1 MANTNADVLRV
12 ESALADIASTI
23 RERQNGYANDTKTI
37 AHKYSGGTVGY
48 WTADD
53 EDLNRTGKLT
63 LTKTTQQLE
72 LEYDSSH
79 ELDVTVNASGDAAFA
94 PTRHMVVSPG
104 TGGVLSVGS
113 ASPQTWKTATY
124 EGVLS
129 LGASSA
135 IAGDGTTMEI
145 ATGAYYD
152 VTSDR
157 WETTGGVT
165 SARVT
170 VSEGITVYADGND
183 GSGGPGDELAWLE
196 LYHAKVTTAGGG
208 EFVVNDGGNDV
219 DFRVE
224 GDSEVNLLFTN
235 AGNDRVGVGTASPD
249 RRLHVEQT
257 NANADEVDYL
267 LRLTSAYDSSTTDG
281 FGAGIEFE
289 LDSDTQD
296 TNYVAGTLAVL
307 WEDESDID
315 ADMVIQLMDAGS
327 LGEVARWQSDGTMWV
342 SNDGIDWSADQI
354 SAFSVSDGNYGKIQ
368 AHSTTLGGML
378 IRGYSKRDADDSCGI
393 YLFSYV
399 ENDPSDEGAV
409 HIRAVKHDGAGSLTS
424 VGAAGKVFAVENNS
438 TNIFEILGDGGIMA
452 TLKSGANQ
460 GAAGAAAGELWHDTD
475 DDTVKMGV

>member
-12 ESALADIASTI
+12 ESALADIAATI
-23 RERQNGYANDTKTI
+23 RERQNGYANDTKKI

-72 LEYDSSH
+72 LEYDSTH

-183 GSGGPGDELAWLE
+183 GSGAPGDELSWLE

-224 GDSEVNLLFTN
+224 GDSEVNLLFTD

-249 RRLHVEQT
+249 RRFHVEHST
-257 NANADEVDYL
+257 ATTDEVQYL
-267 LRLTSAYDSSTTDG
+267 LRLTETCSDTVADD
-281 FGAGIEFE
+281 FGVGIEFE
-289 LDSDTQD
+289 LENGTQS
-296 TNYVAGTLAVL
+296 TNMIVATFAAL
-307 WEDESDID
+307 WEDESDQD
-315 ADMVIQLMDAGS
+315 ADVVIRVLGS
-327 LGEVARWQSDGTMWV
+327 GSMAEVARFTSQGDFNCT
-342 SNDGIDWSADQI
+342 
-354 SAFSVSDGNYGKIQ
+354 
-368 AHSTTLGGML
+368 
-378 IRGYSKRDADDSCGI
+378 
-393 YLFSYV
+393 
-399 ENDPSDEGAV
+399 
-409 HIRAVKHDGAGSLTS
+409 GSLVTAS
-424 VGAAGKVFAVENNS
+424 GVIVNGNGGQTTTFV
-438 TNIFEILGDGGIMA
+438 TGDARTATFTGGVLTGLA
-452 TLKSGANQ
+452 
-460 GAAGAAAGELWHDTD
+460 
-475 DDTVKMGV
+475 